1 MKHYTCAP
9 LTFMGQ
15 KRNFVREF
23 RKVLSGYTDNVTIVD
38 LFGGS
43 GLLSEVSKEEKPN
56 ARVVFNDYDNF
67 RKRIE
72 NIPRTNKLLGD
83 IRDILLNTQRHVRI
97 DKKTKELIIQKVM
110 QEDGFIDFITISSSL
125 LFSSKY
131 ATNLEEF
138 TKETLYNKVIQ
149 RDYDATGY
157 LTDVEIVCSDYKDVF
172 NEYKDCENVLF
183 LLDPPYLCT
192 QCNTYRMS
200 WGLGDYLD
208 VLTILDGHSY
218 VYFTSNKNNIFE
230 LCDWI
235 GRHRID
241 KDPFCGAKRAE
252 VLQHLNYDSRYMD
265 IMLYKKA

>member
-1 MKHYTCAP
+1 MKIKHYTCAP
-9 LTFMGQ
+9 LPFMGQ

-23 RKVLSGYTDNVTIVD
+23 RNVLSCYPDNITIVD

-43 GLLSEVSKEEKPN
+43 GLLSEVAREVKPN
-56 ARVVFNDYDNF
+56 ARVIMNDYDNF
-67 RKRIE
+67 RNRLE
-72 NIPRTNKLLGD
+72 NIPKTNKLLGD
-83 IRDILLNTQRHVRI
+83 IRDILSGTQRHVRI
-97 DKKTKELIIQKVM
+97 DKKTKDLIIQRIM
-110 QEDGFIDFITISSSL
+110 QEDGFVDYITISSSL

-131 ATNLEEF
+131 STNLDEF

-149 RDYDATGY
+149 HDYDATGY
-157 LTDVEIVCSDYKDVF
+157 LDYVEIVCSDYKNVF
-172 NEYKDCENVLF
+172 NEYKDCKNVLF

-218 VYFTSNKNNIFE
+218 VYFTSNKSNIFE

-235 GRHRID
+235 GHHKID
-241 KDPFCGAKRAE
+241 KDPFYGAQRAE
-252 VLQHLNYDSRYMD
+252 VLQTS
-265 IMLYKKA
+265 